1 MNQRLIILHTYRLT
15 NKHWF
20 IFIPFNSRCAA
31 KNKYEIINS
40 VLKTACLGRYRKYKY
55 KVNSKHYGAKP
66 LCTDRAL
73 RNNKLGM
80 YIKGPMAKG
89 KWKDEYK
96 TVDMD
101 HGALPNLHL
110 VSCKMTKNVETY
122 FITQKVWMSKLNC
135 HLFMIFISQYF
146 GLEALNSSKH
156 TK

>member
-1 MNQRLIILHTYRLT
+1 MEAAKFRINRVDVGRGKTTSVRGEKKPKSRNIMNQRLIILHTYRLT

-20 IFIPFNSRCAA
+20 IFITFNSRCAA

-55 KVNSKHYGAKP
+55 KVNSKHYGTKP

-110 VSCKMTKNVETY
+110 VKW
-122 FITQKVWMSKLNC
+122 QRKLK
-135 HLFMIFISQYF
+135 LIS
-146 GLEALNSSKH
+146 
-156 TK
+156 